1 MDINGQTHEGNTP
14 LHCLMQSK
22 VDNSVKIRLVERLL
36 AHGDLDV
43 DAKNNEDC
51 RPIFFACKMCNVV
64 LVRFLVEKC
73 KADLTQKT
81 CDGLNVLH
89 AIVEN
94 KHGDRKKSE
103 QQDECVEYLINECK
117 AEWLTHE
124 RDERGL
130 LPYQLAIIS
139 RLESTVLQL
148 LLLATNEEI
157 LDPAGSYTSMYSI
170 NSIMEYKCGRPVHN
184 ETRIWNIKNSNMEY
198 FLSKF
203 S

>member
-14 LHCLMQSK
+14 LHCLVQSK

-73 KADLTQKT
+73 KVDLTQKT

-117 AEWLTHE
+117 VGCPNFAKRLKFKKLPPKILNWSNGSQKVQKLENLCMLKTAPMHFFVYE
-124 RDERGL
+124 VIL
-130 LPYQLAIIS
+130 LKKIFRRIS
-139 RLESTVLQL
+139 F
-148 LLLATNEEI
+148 
-157 LDPAGSYTSMYSI
+157 
-170 NSIMEYKCGRPVHN
+170 C
-184 ETRIWNIKNSNMEY
+184 
-198 FLSKF
+198 
-203 S
+203 